1 MPSCAMLK
9 GLSVIGRAIVHSAAS
24 WRTGG
29 NKFAKIGKDPIGD
42 VASADIS
49 KKALDKLITAGEPE
63 AAGLLIGTVEE
74 FAQEFAT
81 VIRRFLRL
89 TEWRDTQRIVV
100 GGGLRASRVGELAI
114 DRTSVLLKSAGSDV
128 ELMPIRHHPDEA
140 GLLGCLHLVPSWI
153 FSGHDGIL
161 AVDIGGS
168 NIRVGIVALSSRKT
182 PDRTVRITE

>member
-1 MPSCAMLK
+1 MKTMTATTAIGIHGTHL
-9 GLSVIGRAIVHSAAS
+9 LSTVQVDTYNAELRDAEGFIGDRASNRAFRGILED
-24 WRTGG
+24 WREQIRE
-29 NKFAKIGKDPIGD
+29 IGKDPIGD

-89 TEWRDTQRIVV
+89 KEWRDTQRIVV

-114 DRTSVLLKSAGSDV
+114 GRYVCFAEISRERCRINADPTPPGRGWFAWLSPPRAVLD
-128 ELMPIRHHPDEA
+128 
-140 GLLGCLHLVPSWI
+140 LLR
-153 FSGHDGIL
+153 
-161 AVDIGGS
+161 A
-168 NIRVGIVALSSRKT
+168 
-182 PDRTVRITE
+182 

>member
-1 MPSCAMLK
+1 MTATTAIGIHGTHL
-9 GLSVIGRAIVHSAAS
+9 LSTVQVDTYNAELRDAEGFIGDRASNRAFRGILED
-24 WRTGG
+24 WREQIRE
-29 NKFAKIGKDPIGD
+29 IGEDPIGD

-89 TEWRDTQRIVV
+89 EEWRDTQRIVV

-114 DRTSVLLKSAGSDV
+114 GRTSVLLKSAGSDV
-128 ELMPIRHHPDEA
+128 ELMPIRHHPGRGWFAWLSPPRAVLD
-140 GLLGCLHLVPSWI
+140 LLR
-153 FSGHDGIL
+153 
-161 AVDIGGS
+161 A
-168 NIRVGIVALSSRKT
+168 
-182 PDRTVRITE
+182 